1 MNRLSALFMAV
12 ALFITAACQRK
23 ELLDPH
29 NHYNLI
35 INASFDE
42 HATEQLRSLKSTY
55 SKGVEPGSTSYILY
69 EKNSQKVAYKGR
81 FDGLRGGLYVQE
93 GVYDLLVY
101 TSDFNPDVDANRY
114 LGLENKNTAE
124 TYTRQSPVDEVAPRT
139 DVTEMYMVEPDPTFS
154 MLREDIVVLNGYEN
168 QILDVELIQKSFK
181 YYLTIK
187 AKGLHNIH
195 TAKME
200 ISGMYT
206 SAFLASDEHRPNE
219 AGIQTL
225 ELDINLFDYDDPL
238 GNGELYGEFWAFGP
252 NQRESI
258 LNTITLY
265 FINGDVIKMKLKDLT
280 GQIKKLTKG
289 GEIIVEELL
298 DIKGPAGGFIPSVG
312 DWNDPTDVEIQI

>member
-114 LGLENKNTAE
+114 LGLENKHTAE

>member
-1 MNRLSALFMAV
+1 MNKMAALFMAAV
-12 ALFITAACQRK
+12 LLITAACQRK
-23 ELLDPH
+23 DLLDPH

-42 HATEQLRSLKSTY
+42 HATEQLSSLKSTY
-55 SKGVEPGSTSYILY
+55 SRGVEPGSTSYVLY
-69 EKNSQKVAYKGR
+69 EKNTQKVVYKGK
-81 FDGLRGGLYVQE
+81 FNGLNGGLYVKE

-114 LGLENKNTAE
+114 LGLESKHTAE
-124 TYTRQSPVDEVAPRT
+124 TYTRQSPLDEVAPRT

-154 MLREDIVVLNGYEN
+154 ILREDIVVLNGYED
-168 QILDVELIQKSFK
+168 QIVDVELIQKSFK

-206 SAFLASDEHRPNE
+206 SAFLASDEHRANE

-252 NQRESI
+252 HQRESI

-298 DIKGPAGGFIPSVG
+298 DIKGPAGGFVPSVG
-312 DWNDPTDVEIQI
+312 DWDDPTDVEIQI